1 MQKLYVWD
9 FPTRLFHWL
18 LVIAI
23 SSQYITAELL
33 DNAIQWHFYGGY
45 FILGLLIFRVLWG
58 FWGAYYAKFSQFI
71 VSPNSV
77 LRYSKT
83 FTSADYKSSI
93 GHNPLGAYSIIF
105 ILTVLLT
112 QSISGLFISDDIF
125 HNGPYY
131 SAVGEQTQ
139 NIMNWIHHQAFNAVW
154 LFIGLHISAMLVYKF
169 AKKQNLTE
177 SMITGYKQHKKARS
191 TPPTRNH
198 WMKFVIF
205 SCLSALIVY
214 LVVVTFA
221 PAVADDFYY

>member
-1 MQKLYVWD
+1 MQQLYVWD

-33 DNAIQWHFYGGY
+33 DDAIQWHFYGGY
-45 FILGLLIFRVLWG
+45 SILGLLVFRVLWG
-58 FWGAYYAKFSQFI
+58 FWGAYYAKFSHFI
-71 VSPNSV
+71 VSPQSAW
-77 LRYSKT
+77 RYSRT
-83 FTSADYKSSI
+83 FTCPDYKPSV

-131 SAVGEQTQ
+131 NAVGEETQ
-139 NIMNWIHHQAFNAVW
+139 NVMNWIHHQGFNAVW
-154 LFIGLHISAMLVYKF
+154 LFLGLHIGAMLVYKF
-169 AKKQNLTE
+169 AKKQNLVV
-177 SMITGYKQHKKARS
+177 SMITGYKQHKNALS
-191 TPPTRNH
+191 TTSTKNH
-198 WMKFVIF
+198 WIKFVIF
-205 SCLSALIVY
+205 SCLSVLVVY